1 MFRLLPRSTFARTL
15 LMMVVLLLIC
25 MLTTYMAVMNFAIR
39 PTVSQFNRMVAYE
52 IKLAAKIDKQASPH
66 VRQILRNELAADLD
80 IQLYTEQEAMKMGLA
95 NAGHYP
101 FLDREFSRLFNKQVD
116 VRLET
121 GSEFFVLWLHDPT
134 DADSDLWS
142 RIPLIEL
149 RQEAF
154 APLFRYIFAI
164 FLLILAGA
172 WVFIRLQNRPL
183 VELEKAALRV
193 GRGEYP
199 DELPEQGAS
208 EVRSVIHSFNVM
220 SRGIKAL
227 AQDRNLILAGISHD
241 LRTPLTRIRLAT
253 EMMSP
258 EDDYLSESINKDID
272 ESNEIIGQFLDFLR
286 AQNGDMPTEPFDLNH
301 LVSEV
306 ATAESTEDHMINVD
320 LSHEVLLCN
329 IHPLSI
335 KRAIANIVTNAIR
348 YGNGMISMSSGVD
361 DKGWVWVQ
369 VEDNGPG
376 IAEADQEK
384 LFQPFV
390 RGDEARGSSEG
401 SGLGL
406 SILKRIID
414 AHHGSITLGRSATL
428 GGLSMRISLPRVHEQ
443 DAMTKSV
450 QSAKKTS

>member
-1 MFRLLPRSTFARTL
+1 MTNWLPRSTFARTL

-39 PTVSQFNRMVAYE
+39 PTVSQFNRMIAYE
-52 IKLAAKIDKQASPH
+52 IKLAAKIDKQASPS
-66 VRQILRNELAADLD
+66 VRQILRNELASDLD
-80 IQLYTEQEAMKMGLA
+80 IRLYTTQEALLLGLA
-95 NAGHYP
+95 QAEHYP
-101 FLDREFSRLFNKQVD
+101 FLDQEFTRLFGTYVD

-134 DADSDLWS
+134 DKDSDLWS

-164 FLLILAGA
+164 FMLILAGA

-183 VELEKAALRV
+183 MELEKAALRV

-199 DELPEQGAS
+199 DQLPEQGAS

-220 SRGIKAL
+220 SKGIKAL

-253 EMMSP
+253 EMMSQ
-258 EDDYLSESINKDID
+258 EDSYLAESINKDID
-272 ESNEIIGQFLDFLR
+272 ESNDIIGQFIDFLR
-286 AQNGDMPTEPFDLNH
+286 AQNGDMPTEQYDLN
-301 LVSEV
+301 LLLSEV
-306 ATAESTEDHMINVD
+306 STAESNEDHMINVELHHD
-320 LSHEVLLCN
+320 ALLCN

-335 KRAIANIVTNAIR
+335 KRAIANIITNAIR
-348 YGNGMISMSSGVD
+348 YGNGMISVSSGIDDNGYVWAQVD
-361 DKGWVWVQ
+361 
-369 VEDNGPG
+369 DNGPG
-376 IAEADQEK
+376 IPEDQIEN

-406 SILKRIID
+406 AILKRIID
-414 AHHGSITLGRSATL
+414 AHHGKINLSRSTTL
-428 GGLSMRISLPRVHEQ
+428 GGLAMRISLPISRKTDTQV
-443 DAMTKSV
+443 KSA
-450 QSAKKTS
+450 S

>member
-1 MFRLLPRSTFARTL
+1 MTSWLPRSTFARTL

-39 PTVSQFNRMVAYE
+39 PTVSQFNRMIAYE
-52 IKLAAKIDKQASPH
+52 IKLAAKIDKQASPS
-66 VRQILRNELAADLD
+66 VRQILRNELASDLD
-80 IQLYTEQEAMKMGLA
+80 IRLYSTQEALLLGLA
-95 NAGHYP
+95 QAEHYP
-101 FLDREFSRLFNKQVD
+101 FLDQEFTRLFGTYVD

-134 DADSDLWS
+134 DKDSDLWS

-164 FLLILAGA
+164 FMLILAGA

-183 VELEKAALRV
+183 MELEKAALRV

-199 DELPEQGAS
+199 DQLPEQGAS

-220 SRGIKAL
+220 SKGIKAL

-253 EMMSP
+253 EMMSQ
-258 EDDYLSESINKDID
+258 EDGYLAESINKDID
-272 ESNEIIGQFLDFLR
+272 ESNDIIGQFIDFLR
-286 AQNGDMPTEPFDLNH
+286 AQNGDMPTEQYDLNM

-306 ATAESTEDHMINVD
+306 ATAESNEDHMINVD
-320 LSHEVLLCN
+320 LHHDVLLCN

-335 KRAIANIVTNAIR
+335 KRAIANIITNAIR
-348 YGNGMISMSSGVD
+348 YGDGMISVSSGIDDNGYVWAQVD
-361 DKGWVWVQ
+361 
-369 VEDNGPG
+369 DNGPG
-376 IAEADQEK
+376 IPEDQIEN

-406 SILKRIID
+406 AILKRIID
-414 AHHGSITLGRSATL
+414 AHHGKINLSRSTTL
-428 GGLSMRISLPRVHEQ
+428 GGLAMRISLPISRETDTQV
-443 DAMTKSV
+443 KSA
-450 QSAKKTS
+450 S

>member
-1 MFRLLPRSTFARTL
+1 MTSWLPRSTFARTL

-39 PTVSQFNRMVAYE
+39 PTVSQFNRMIAYE
-52 IKLAAKIDKQASPH
+52 IKLAAKIDKQASPS
-66 VRQILRNELAADLD
+66 VRQILRNELASDLD
-80 IQLYTEQEAMKMGLA
+80 IRLYSTQEALLLGLA
-95 NAGHYP
+95 QAEHYP
-101 FLDREFSRLFNKQVD
+101 FLDQEFTRLFGTYVD

-134 DADSDLWS
+134 DKNSDLWS
-142 RIPLIEL
+142 RIPLIKL

-164 FLLILAGA
+164 FMLILAGA

-183 VELEKAALRV
+183 MELEKAALRV

-199 DELPEQGAS
+199 DQLPEQGAS

-220 SRGIKAL
+220 SKGIKAL

-253 EMMSP
+253 EMMSQ
-258 EDDYLSESINKDID
+258 EDGYLAESINKDID
-272 ESNEIIGQFLDFLR
+272 ESNDIIGQFIDFLR
-286 AQNGDMPTEPFDLNH
+286 AQNGDMPTEQYDLNM
-301 LVSEV
+301 LISEV
-306 ATAESTEDHMINVD
+306 ATAESNEDHMINVELFHD
-320 LSHEVLLCN
+320 VLLCT

-335 KRAIANIVTNAIR
+335 KRAIANIITNAIR
-348 YGNGMISMSSGVD
+348 YGNGMISVSSGIDDNGYVWAQVD
-361 DKGWVWVQ
+361 
-369 VEDNGPG
+369 DNGPG
-376 IAEADQEK
+376 IPDDQIEN

-406 SILKRIID
+406 AILKRIID
-414 AHHGSITLGRSATL
+414 AHHGKINLSRSTTL
-428 GGLSMRISLPRVHEQ
+428 GGLAMRISLPISRETDTQV
-443 DAMTKSV
+443 KSA
-450 QSAKKTS
+450 S

>member
-1 MFRLLPRSTFARTL
+1 MTSWLPRSTFARTL

-39 PTVSQFNRMVAYE
+39 PTVSQFNRMIAYE
-52 IKLAAKIDKQASPH
+52 IKLAAKIDKQASPS
-66 VRQILRNELAADLD
+66 VRQILRNELASDLD
-80 IQLYTEQEAMKMGLA
+80 IRLYSTQEALLLGLA
-95 NAGHYP
+95 QAEHYP
-101 FLDREFSRLFNKQVD
+101 FLDQEFTRLFGTYVD

-134 DADSDLWS
+134 DKDSDLWS

-164 FLLILAGA
+164 FILILAGA

-183 VELEKAALRV
+183 MELEKAALRV

-199 DELPEQGAS
+199 DQLPEQGAS

-220 SRGIKAL
+220 SKGIKAL

-253 EMMSP
+253 EMMSQ
-258 EDDYLSESINKDID
+258 EDGYLAESINKDID
-272 ESNEIIGQFLDFLR
+272 ESNDIIGQFIDFLR
-286 AQNGDMPTEPFDLNH
+286 AQNGDMPTEQYDLNL

-306 ATAESTEDHMINVD
+306 ATAESNEDHMINVD
-320 LSHEVLLCN
+320 LHHDPLLCN

-335 KRAIANIVTNAIR
+335 KRAIANIITNAIR
-348 YGNGMISMSSGVD
+348 YGNGMISVSSGIDDNDYVWAQVD
-361 DKGWVWVQ
+361 
-369 VEDNGPG
+369 DNGPG
-376 IAEADQEK
+376 IPEDQIEN

-406 SILKRIID
+406 AILKRIID
-414 AHHGSITLGRSATL
+414 AHHGKINLSRSTTL
-428 GGLSMRISLPRVHEQ
+428 GGLAMRISLPISRETDTQV
-443 DAMTKSV
+443 KSA
-450 QSAKKTS
+450 S

>member
-1 MFRLLPRSTFARTL
+1 MSSWLPRSTFARTL

-39 PTVSQFNRMVAYE
+39 PTVSQFNRMIAYE
-52 IKLAAKIDKQASPH
+52 IKLAAKIDKQASPS
-66 VRQILRNELAADLD
+66 VRQILRNELASDLD
-80 IQLYTEQEAMKMGLA
+80 IRLYNTQEALLLGLA
-95 NAGHYP
+95 QAEHYP
-101 FLDREFSRLFNKQVD
+101 FLDQEFTRLFGTYVD

-134 DADSDLWS
+134 DKDSDLWS

-164 FLLILAGA
+164 FMLILAGA
-172 WVFIRLQNRPL
+172 WIFIRLQNRPL
-183 VELEKAALRV
+183 MELEKAALRV

-199 DELPEQGAS
+199 DQLPEQGAS

-220 SRGIKAL
+220 SKGIKAL

-253 EMMSP
+253 EMMSQ
-258 EDDYLSESINKDID
+258 EDGYLAESINKDID
-272 ESNEIIGQFLDFLR
+272 ESNEIIGQFIDFLR
-286 AQNGDMPTEPFDLNH
+286 AQNGDMPTERYDLNL

-306 ATAESTEDHMINVD
+306 STAESNDDHMIHVD
-320 LSHEVLLCN
+320 LYHDTLMCN

-335 KRAIANIVTNAIR
+335 KRAIANIITNAIR
-348 YGNGMISMSSGVD
+348 YGNGMISVSSGIDDNGYVWAQVD
-361 DKGWVWVQ
+361 
-369 VEDNGPG
+369 DNGPG
-376 IAEADQEK
+376 IPEDQIEN

-406 SILKRIID
+406 AILKRIID
-414 AHHGSITLGRSATL
+414 AHHGKINLNRSAAL
-428 GGLSMRISLPRVHEQ
+428 GGLAMRISLPISRETDTQV
-443 DAMTKSV
+443 KSA
-450 QSAKKTS
+450 S